1 MIFLGF
7 KQIYIPKHNL
17 YKNGTHIILLFQI
30 ILKPSKIM
38 NLTHIEYCTH
48 TIVP

>member
-7 KQIYIPKHNL
+7 KRSYIPKL
-17 YKNGTHIILLFQI
+17 KSYKNGTHIILLFQI

-38 NLTHIEYCTH
+38 NLAHIDYRAH